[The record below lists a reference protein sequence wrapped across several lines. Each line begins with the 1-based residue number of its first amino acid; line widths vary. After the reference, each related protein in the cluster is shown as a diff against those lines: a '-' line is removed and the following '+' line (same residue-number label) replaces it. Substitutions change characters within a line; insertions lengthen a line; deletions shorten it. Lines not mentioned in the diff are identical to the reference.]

1 MRLENELEHYLAAHS
16 VDTMIITTGD
26 TGIGPYNITG
36 GVLHTPDKRI
46 AILDR
51 PINKDSLAMKADYA
65 LICSRYRGSA
75 DDALRL
81 TGADT
86 LILSRDLSLKHRARI
101 PDSVALIDLRYRFL
115 K

>member
-1 MRLENELEHYLAAHS
+1 
-16 VDTMIITTGD
+16 
-26 TGIGPYNITG
+26 
-36 GVLHTPDKRI
+36 
-46 AILDR
+46 
-51 PINKDSLAMKADYA
+51 MKADYA

-75 DDALRL
+75 DDARHL